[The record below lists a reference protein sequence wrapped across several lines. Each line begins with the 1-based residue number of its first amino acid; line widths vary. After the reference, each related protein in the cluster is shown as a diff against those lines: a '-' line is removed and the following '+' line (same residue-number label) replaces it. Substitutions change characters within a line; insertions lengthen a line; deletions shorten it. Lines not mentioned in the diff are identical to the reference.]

1 MTDVAIDMVNHF
13 MDGTASDYWNATLI
27 NKMEE
32 HSSTEKY
39 ITDITNIINSYIGE
53 NDGDILGLHYDTDD
67 RDNLPL
73 IKQMRTNDVYE
84 PVYSDKF
91 SGLGICVD
99 GLYGNEIEISSYK
112 FDGTNYEYTL
122 KFTMYDIYGLDSAN
136 IEENK
141 YVDNV
146 SGFGILAGFRSWY
159 ILQHCNL
166 YGGDY
171 QPFITCASF
180 KKQLKEILNEKKNN
194 HRYDNSLNYCIN
206 HNWNAAL

>member
-1 MTDVAIDMVNHF
+1 
-13 MDGTASDYWNATLI
+13 
-27 NKMEE
+27 
-32 HSSTEKY
+32 
-39 ITDITNIINSYIGE
+39 
-53 NDGDILGLHYDTDD
+53 
-67 RDNLPL
+67 
-73 IKQMRTNDVYE
+73 MRTNDVYE

-99 GLYGNEIEISSYK
+99 CLYGNEIEISSYK

-122 KFTMYDIYGLDSAN
+122 KFTMYDIYGLDSAD

-171 QPFITCASF
+171 QPFITYASL

>member
-53 NDGDILGLHYDTDD
+53 NDGGI
-67 RDNLPL
+67 
-73 IKQMRTNDVYE
+73 
-84 PVYSDKF
+84 

-122 KFTMYDIYGLDSAN
+122 KFTMYDIYGLDSAD

-146 SGFGILAGFRSWY
+146 SGFEILAGFRSWY

-171 QPFITCASF
+171 QPFITYASF
-180 KKQLKEILNEKKNN
+180 KKTVKGNIK
-194 HRYDNSLNYCIN
+194 
-206 HNWNAAL
+206 